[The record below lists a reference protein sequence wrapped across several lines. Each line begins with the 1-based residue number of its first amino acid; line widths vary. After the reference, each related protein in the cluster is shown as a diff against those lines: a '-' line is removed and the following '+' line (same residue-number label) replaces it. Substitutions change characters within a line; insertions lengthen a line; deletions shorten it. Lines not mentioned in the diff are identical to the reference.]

1 VTTLAS
7 WNSLKLPIRDCIRW
21 LIPTTAR
28 QTDSQDEE
36 GGDERKIR
44 GDRDMQ
50 EEEGGDRSGGRVPPR
65 RSRWGRP
72 PLWLA
77 AGGPDGRGWRGGKNL
92 SCCCIV
98 SGWPPL
104 EPSSAPLLVCPL
116 GHETPDASTC
126 VGFSAVFGPFPFRS
140 FFLLFFC

>member
-1 VTTLAS
+1 MRTGETKERSVEIETCRRRRGEEIGAVGAY
-7 WNSLKLPIRDCIRW
+7 LP
-21 LIPTTAR
+21 
-28 QTDSQDEE
+28 
-36 GGDERKIR
+36 GGVD
-44 GDRDMQ
+44 G
-50 EEEGGDRSGGRVPPR
+50 GGRHCGSPPAD
-65 RSRWGRP
+65 P
-72 PLWLA
+72 M
-77 AGGPDGRGWRGGKNL
+77 AGAGWRGGKNL

>member
-21 LIPTTAR
+21 LIPRTAR
-28 QTDSQDEE
+28 QRNSQDED

-44 GDRDMQ
+44 QDRDMH

-77 AGGPDGRGWRGGKNL
+77 AGGPDGRGWLEGGKE
-92 SCCCIV
+92 S
-98 SGWPPL
+98 
-104 EPSSAPLLVCPL
+104 
-116 GHETPDASTC
+116 
-126 VGFSAVFGPFPFRS
+126 
-140 FFLLFFC
+140 FLLLYCIWLAALGAFLGSSSCMSTRS